1 MQDPVRQSMLARMG
15 IQHWQLRRPALLGD
29 AHQPA
34 AMTQLSQP
42 TQTVSQPTGK
52 LWVVAPALPA
62 ATLLAD
68 ICQLLGIR
76 PDEVSLISALPASL
90 PTMSPTPL
98 LWLTADGPDEVTA
111 LHCPLAPNAAQ
122 KRALWQQ
129 LRQHLA
135 ANS

>member
-15 IQHWQLRRPALLGD
+15 IQHWQLRRPALLAD

-34 AMTQLSQP
+34 AMAQLSQP
-42 TQTVSQPTGK
+42 AQTVPQPTGK

-68 ICQLLGIR
+68 ICQLLDIR

-135 ANS
+135 ANF

>member
-15 IQHWQLRRPALLGD
+15 IQHWQLRRPALLGN

-34 AMTQLSQP
+34 AMAQLSQP
-42 TQTVSQPTGK
+42 TQTTGK

-90 PTMSPTPL
+90 PAMSPTPL